1 MRNKNVLFRFLRYL
15 APFKGTIVVAMFC
28 AMIVSMTHL
37 GHMQIFAESLD
48 SLKLL
53 EGYRQRQQPIPIR
66 FFNIKYVFEGFE
78 ITLTD
83 VRSAINFFL
92 WMIVG
97 VLILVFVKGIFSY
110 GSDFLMER
118 VGNKFSFR
126 LRNVLYE
133 KIVSAPLGTLSE
145 KHIGDIM
152 TRATDDV
159 RMLQQAVA
167 ASANIMR
174 SVIQVIIFILW
185 LFYRNIEMTIFCIL
199 VLPFV
204 AYFISHIGKRVRKE
218 SEEIQQRSSDIYTQL
233 KETLS
238 GIKIIKSFTAER
250 IERRRFRVIVS
261 SFYNAAI
268 RRARFAAL
276 LPPIIEMMAAIS
288 IAAVFGFGCWQVIVG
303 NLSIGW
309 FLSYFVVVTL
319 LFKPIKTIGTV
330 NIVLQQGLASAERIF
345 HISDYTEEY
354 TEIVDNKR
362 ELTDIQG
369 CVEFQ
374 NVSFAYR
381 DNLVINDVSFTANQ
395 GEIIA
400 LVGPSGSGKTTLLNL
415 LQRFYSLDT
424 GRILID
430 DVPIDEVTL
439 NSLRKNIALVPQ
451 DTFLFDGTVL
461 ENIQYGFPKSNRQQ
475 VIDAAKQANAHDFV
489 TKLPNGYDTEI
500 GEAGGTLSGGEQQRI
515 AIARA
520 ILKNA
525 PILVLDEATSALD
538 TQTEGIIQESLSN
551 LMHGRTCFIIA
562 HRLSTVMQA
571 DNILVLNA
579 GKIVENG
586 KHTDLYEKGGLY
598 RDLCEQQMLR

>member
-1 MRNKNVLFRFLRYL
+1 
-15 APFKGTIVVAMFC
+15 
-28 AMIVSMTHL
+28 MIVSMTHL
-37 GHMQIFAESLD
+37 GHMQILAESLD

-53 EGYRQRQQPIPIR
+53 EGYRQTQEPIPIR
-66 FFNIKYVFEGFE
+66 FFNIKYIFEGFE

-92 WMIVG
+92 WMIGG

-159 RMLQQAVA
+159 RMLQQAIA
-167 ASANIMR
+167 ATANIMR
-174 SVIQVIIFILW
+174 SVIQVILFILW

-199 VLPFV
+199 VLPFI
-204 AYFISHIGKRVRKE
+204 AYFISRIGKRVRKE

-250 IERRRFRVIVS
+250 IEIRRFRAIVS

-276 LPPIIEMMAAIS
+276 LPPIIEIMAAIS

-309 FLSYFVVVTL
+309 FLSYFVMVTL

-345 HISDYTEEY
+345 HISDYTVES
-354 TEIVDNKR
+354 TEIVDKKL

-369 CVEFQ
+369 TVQFQ
-374 NVSFAYR
+374 DISFAYR
-381 DNLVINDVSFTANQ
+381 EKPVINHVSFTANQ

-415 LQRFYSLDT
+415 LQRFYTVDS

-430 DVPIDEVTL
+430 DIPIDEVTL

-461 ENIQYGFPKSNRQQ
+461 DNIQYGSPKSNRQQ

-520 ILKNA
+520 VLKNA

-538 TQTEGIIQESLSN
+538 TQSETIIQESLTN
-551 LMHGRTCFIIA
+551 LMQGRTCFIIA
-562 HRLSTVMQA
+562 HRLSTVMRA
-571 DNILVLNA
+571 DNILVIKD
-579 GKIVENG
+579 GEIVENG
-586 KHTDLYEKGGLY
+586 KHIDLYEKGGLY

>member
-1 MRNKNVLFRFLRYL
+1 MQNKNVLFRFLRYL
-15 APFKGTIVVAMFC
+15 SPFKGTIVVAMFC

-37 GHMQIFAESLD
+37 GHMQILAESLD

-53 EGYRQRQQPIPIR
+53 EGYRQTQEPIPIR
-66 FFNIKYVFEGFE
+66 FFNIKYIFEGFE

-92 WMIVG
+92 WMIGG

-159 RMLQQAVA
+159 RMLQQAIA
-167 ASANIMR
+167 ATANIMR
-174 SVIQVIIFILW
+174 SVIQVILFILW

-199 VLPFV
+199 VLPFI
-204 AYFISHIGKRVRKE
+204 AYFISRIGKRVRKE

-250 IERRRFRVIVS
+250 IEIRRFRAIVS

-276 LPPIIEMMAAIS
+276 LPPIIEIMAAIS

-309 FLSYFVVVTL
+309 FLSYFVMVTL

-345 HISDYTEEY
+345 HISDYTVES
-354 TEIVDNKR
+354 TEIVDKKL

-369 CVEFQ
+369 TVQFQ
-374 NVSFAYR
+374 DISFAYR
-381 DNLVINDVSFTANQ
+381 EKPVINHVSFTANQ

-415 LQRFYSLDT
+415 LQRFYTVDS

-430 DVPIDEVTL
+430 DIPIDEVTL

-461 ENIQYGFPKSNRQQ
+461 DNIQYGSPKSNRQQ

-520 ILKNA
+520 VLKNA

-538 TQTEGIIQESLSN
+538 TQSETIIQESLTN
-551 LMHGRTCFIIA
+551 LMQGRTCFIIA
-562 HRLSTVMQA
+562 HRLSTVMRA
-571 DNILVLNA
+571 DNILVIKD
-579 GKIVENG
+579 GEIVENG
-586 KHTDLYEKGGLY
+586 KHIDLYEKGGLY

>member
-1 MRNKNVLFRFLRYL
+1 MQNKNVLFRFLRYL

-37 GHMQIFAESLD
+37 GHMQILAESLD

-53 EGYRQRQQPIPIR
+53 EGYRQTQQPTTIR

-83 VRSAINFFL
+83 VRSAMNFFL
-92 WMIVG
+92 WMIGG

-118 VGNKFSFR
+118 VGNKFSFS

-167 ASANIMR
+167 ATANIMR
-174 SVIQVIIFILW
+174 SVMQVILFILW

-204 AYFISHIGKRVRKE
+204 AYFISRIGKRVRKE
-218 SEEIQQRSSDIYTQL
+218 SEEIQQRSSDIYTLL

-250 IERRRFRVIVS
+250 IEIRRFRAIVS

-276 LPPIIEMMAAIS
+276 LPPIIEIMAAIS

-319 LFKPIKTIGTV
+319 LFKPIKTIG
-330 NIVLQQGLASAERIF
+330 
-345 HISDYTEEY
+345 
-354 TEIVDNKR
+354 
-362 ELTDIQG
+362 
-369 CVEFQ
+369 
-374 NVSFAYR
+374 
-381 DNLVINDVSFTANQ
+381 
-395 GEIIA
+395 
-400 LVGPSGSGKTTLLNL
+400 
-415 LQRFYSLDT
+415 
-424 GRILID
+424 
-430 DVPIDEVTL
+430 
-439 NSLRKNIALVPQ
+439 NS
-451 DTFLFDGTVL
+451 
-461 ENIQYGFPKSNRQQ
+461 
-475 VIDAAKQANAHDFV
+475 
-489 TKLPNGYDTEI
+489 
-500 GEAGGTLSGGEQQRI
+500 
-515 AIARA
+515 
-520 ILKNA
+520 
-525 PILVLDEATSALD
+525 
-538 TQTEGIIQESLSN
+538 
-551 LMHGRTCFIIA
+551 
-562 HRLSTVMQA
+562 
-571 DNILVLNA
+571 
-579 GKIVENG
+579 
-586 KHTDLYEKGGLY
+586 
-598 RDLCEQQMLR
+598 